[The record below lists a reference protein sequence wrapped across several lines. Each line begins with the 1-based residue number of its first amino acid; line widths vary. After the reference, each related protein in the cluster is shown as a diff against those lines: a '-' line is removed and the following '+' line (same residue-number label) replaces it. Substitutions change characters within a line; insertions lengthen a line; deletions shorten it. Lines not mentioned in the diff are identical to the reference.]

1 MMLSSHNASS
11 TAASVSALAAFSGV
25 VIAAAAVVRA
35 TTFSAMKRSRSG
47 SVSWDL
53 PDWAV
58 EYSTPAAMAKSY
70 ATDEEMMAVAV
81 ELPRR
86 NVAENTGGPFGAAVF
101 ERLEDGT
108 ARLISVGCNRVVPMN
123 NSGLHGETVAIQIA
137 QAQLGLF
144 SLRAEGGNFE
154 LFTSCEPCCMC
165 LGATLWSGVNRLV
178 CGAKKDDASAI
189 GFDEGPVFEESYAHL
204 ENSGVEVV
212 RNILREE
219 AAEVLSNYGKVGVI
233 YNR

>member
-1 MMLSSHNASS
+1 MFSTHDVSS
-11 TAASVSALAAFSGV
+11 TATSVSALAAFSGV
-25 VIAAAAVVRA
+25 VIAAAAVLR
-35 TTFSAMKRSRSG
+35 TNSFSAMKHSRSG

-58 EYSTPAAMAKSY
+58 EYSTPAARAKSY
-70 ATDEEMMAVAV
+70 ATDDEMMAVAV
-81 ELPRR
+81 ELSRR

-101 ERLEDGT
+101 ERLADGT
-108 ARLISVGCNRVVPMN
+108 ARLVSIGCNRVVPMN

-165 LGATLWSGVNRLV
+165 LGATLWSGVNRIV
-178 CGAKKDDASAI
+178 CAAAKGDASAI
-189 GFDEGPVFEESYAHL
+189 GFDEGPVFDESYDHL
-204 ENSGVEVV
+204 ERAGVKVE
-212 RNILREE
+212 RNVLREA
-219 AAEVLSNYGKVGVI
+219 AAEVLSNYGKIGVI
-233 YNR
+233 YNA